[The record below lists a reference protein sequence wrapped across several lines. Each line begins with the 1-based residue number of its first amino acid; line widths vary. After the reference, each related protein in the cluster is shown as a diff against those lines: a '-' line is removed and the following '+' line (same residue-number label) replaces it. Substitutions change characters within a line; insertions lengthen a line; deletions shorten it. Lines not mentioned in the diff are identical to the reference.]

1 MEHPKLKEICASHVI
16 EFACFLD
23 LNFQSCDLIDV
34 NNFITGAEEGGK
46 GEEEG
51 EGGRGR
57 GRGRGRVKGRGKGDG
72 GRGKGKGE
80 GKGKGKG
87 GRGKG
92 KGEGEGEGKGKGKGG
107 REKGEGGRGK
117 GEGGRV
123 DTAPQNLSPDY
134 ALIYIYIRTV
144 MKTVEV
150 HTM

>member
-46 GEEEG
+46 GEGEG
-51 EGGRGR
+51 KGKGKGGRG
-57 GRGRGRVKGRGKGDG
+57 KEEGKGKG
-72 GRGKGKGE
+72 GRGKGEGE

-92 KGEGEGEGKGKGKGG
+92 KG
-107 REKGEGGRGK
+107 R
-117 GEGGRV
+117 
-123 DTAPQNLSPDY
+123 A
-134 ALIYIYIRTV
+134 
-144 MKTVEV
+144 
-150 HTM
+150 

>member
-16 EFACFLD
+16 EFVCFLD
-23 LNFQSCDLIDV
+23 LNFQSCDFIDV

-57 GRGRGRVKGRGKGDG
+57 GRGRVKGRGRGEG
-72 GRGKGKGE
+72 GRG
-80 GKGKGKG
+80 
-87 GRGKG
+87 
-92 KGEGEGEGKGKGKGG
+92 
-107 REKGEGGRGK
+107 KGEGGRGK

-134 ALIYIYIRTV
+134 ALMYIYIRTV

>member
-23 LNFQSCDLIDV
+23 LNFQSCDFIDV
-34 NNFITGAEEGGK
+34 NNFITGAKEGG
-46 GEEEG
+46 
-51 EGGRGR
+51 
-57 GRGRGRVKGRGKGDG
+57 
-72 GRGKGKGE
+72 
-80 GKGKGKG
+80 
-87 GRGKG
+87 
-92 KGEGEGEGKGKGKGG
+92 
-107 REKGEGGRGK
+107 KGEGGRGK
-117 GEGGRV
+117 GEGEGEGGRGKGEGERGKGKGEGGRGKGKGGRGKAEGGRGRGEGERGKGKGEGGRGRV

>member
-1 MEHPKLKEICASHVI
+1 MFTHG
-16 EFACFLD
+16 
-23 LNFQSCDLIDV
+23 LILA
-34 NNFITGAEEGGK
+34 FISKRGK
-46 GEEEG
+46 GE
-51 EGGRGR
+51 
-57 GRGRGRVKGRGKGDG
+57 G

-80 GKGKGKG
+80 RGKGEG
-87 GRGKG
+87 GRGK
-92 KGEGEGEGKGKGKGG
+92 EEGG
-107 REKGEGGRGK
+107 RGKEEGGRGKEEGGRGK

>member
-57 GRGRGRVKGRGKGDG
+57 GRGRVKGRGKGEG
-72 GRGKGKGE
+72 GRGRGKG
-80 GKGKGKG
+80 
-87 GRGKG
+87 RG
-92 KGEGEGEGKGKGKGG
+92 KGEGEGGRGRGRGRGRRRGRE
-107 REKGEGGRGK
+107 REKGEGKRGKGKGGRGK

>member
-57 GRGRGRVKGRGKGDG
+57 GRGRGRVKGRGKGEG